1 MTNTLKMTNFIQDLI
16 LLCLV
21 AFAAGFIDAIVGGGG
36 LLQTPATFLILPHY
50 PAATLFGTVKI
61 PSLMGTSVAAYKY
74 SKQVKFNLKILVSC
88 VIAAFLA
95 SLAGAYSVSMINNEV
110 IRPIILCVLIVVALY
125 TYFNKSF
132 GIQKHK
138 AHSPLKQVVL
148 AGLFG
153 LVIGFYDGL
162 IGPGTGSFLIL
173 VFIAV
178 LGFDFIGASAHAK
191 IVNMATNLAAL
202 IYFTSTGHV
211 LFQYAIPM
219 AVFNIAGA
227 FLGAKLALLKG
238 NKFVRMFFLI
248 VIFGTIL
255 RFAWDVIVGMAN
267 S

>member
-1 MTNTLKMTNFIQDLI
+1 MVNEIV
-16 LLCLV
+16 LLCIA

-36 LLQTPATFLILPHY
+36 LLQTPATLLILPHY
-50 PAATLFGTVKI
+50 PVATLFGTVKI
-61 PSLMGTSVAAYKY
+61 PSLLGTSVAAFKY
-74 SKQVKFNLKILVSC
+74 SKQVKFNLKVLAAC
-88 VIAAFLA
+88 VVTAFCA
-95 SLAGAYSVSMINNEV
+95 SLFGAYSVSKLDNNL
-110 IRPIILCVLIVVALY
+110 IKPIILGILVVVAIY

-132 GIQKHK
+132 GIHQHK
-138 AHSPLKQVVL
+138 EHSVRKQVML

-191 IVNMATNLAAL
+191 IVNIATNLAAL

-219 AVFNIAGA
+219 AVFNILGSL
-227 FLGAKLALLKG
+227 LGARLALLKG
-238 NKFVRMFFLI
+238 NKFVRIFFLL

-255 RFAWDVIVGMAN
+255 RFAYDVLAH
-267 S
+267 

>member
-1 MTNTLKMTNFIQDLI
+1 MIQELV

-36 LLQTPATFLILPHY
+36 LLQTPATLLILPQY
-50 PAATLFGTVKI
+50 PVATIFGTVKI

-74 SKQVKFNLKILVSC
+74 ARQIKLNYKVLIAC
-88 VIAAFLA
+88 VISAFCA
-95 SLAGAYSVSMINNEV
+95 SLVGAYSVSKLDNDLIK
-110 IRPIILCVLIVVALY
+110 PIILVVLILVAAY
-125 TYFNKSF
+125 TYFNKQF
-132 GIQKHK
+132 GIHQKK
-138 AHSPLKQVVL
+138 EHSLVKQVFL

-153 LVIGFYDGL
+153 LIIGFYDGL
-162 IGPGTGSFLIL
+162 IGPGTGSFLIV

-219 AVFNIAGA
+219 AIFNVMGS

-238 NKFVRMFFLI
+238 NKFIRIFFLI
-248 VIFGTIL
+248 IIFGTIL
-255 RFAWDVIVGMAN
+255 RFAYDVLK
-267 S
+267 